1 MWHQDLDDP
10 SIAGNIYVA
19 NVDGIFVIS
28 WEEGVP
34 KYRGMVENDLNFQ
47 VAHHADGAIINPPTY
62 RDTTRGAAGVEDDG
76 AGVAVCPTG
85 FPFGNETNG
94 GVAASFT
101 SNQCRRIFI
110 VTANDYYTEW
120 PWT

>member
-1 MWHQDLDDP
+1 MGWAFDP
-10 SIAGNIYVA
+10 GSAIEIRWGN
-19 NVDGIFVIS
+19 G
-28 WEEGVP
+28 
-34 KYRGMVENDLNFQ
+34 
-47 VAHHADGAIINPPTY
+47 NPPTNAAS
-62 RDTTRGAAGVEDDG
+62 GASGIEDDI
-76 AGVAVCPTG
+76 AGVAVPATR